1 MRRIQSICALNP
13 PHGRGDLAPLA
24 RQNHP
29 PSATLLPRM
38 GIYSKSGFFPILYN
52 SYWDFQTIL
61 CRHIGIYRH
70 DLHTNFG
77 TLAFNNLWEIVILKK
92 CDDFTPVDSISYTL
106 TEIPVKNTQRHTS
119 SISKF
124 ARRYAASFW
133 YILSCKFYIQIW
145 NSAETIQTKLARRHP
160 VIIARLA

>member
-13 PHGRGDLAPLA
+13 PHGRDDLAPLA

-38 GIYSKSGFFPILYN
+38 GIYCKSGFFPILYN

-92 CDDFTPVDSISYTL
+92 CDDFTPVDSMCFKADQW
-106 TEIPVKNTQRHTS
+106 VKIYKS
-119 SISKF
+119 SDSWQGKCND
-124 ARRYAASFW
+124 YAAYGLVVFWVSFW
-133 YILSCKFYIQIW
+133 D
-145 NSAETIQTKLARRHP
+145 
-160 VIIARLA
+160 RLKPTAFSFNQRIHNRSQKDAQNTTRP